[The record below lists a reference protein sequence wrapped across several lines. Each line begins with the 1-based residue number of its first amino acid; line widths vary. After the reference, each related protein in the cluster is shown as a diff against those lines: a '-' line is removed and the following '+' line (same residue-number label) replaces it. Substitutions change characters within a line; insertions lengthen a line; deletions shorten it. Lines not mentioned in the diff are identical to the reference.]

1 MDQLDTLRSVKKR
14 YEIDN
19 REYGSDPT
27 EKVEKAVTDC
37 KDEAD
42 KMFFD
47 VLGRKDKADKTR
59 NALMVLNR
67 FKFLFHLPANIRGHL
82 VKEDYDRVIE
92 EYERARSLYGNS
104 EESLFQTYLAE
115 AEKGVQQMKVTL
127 TSKLREGSLPVETQ
141 KKLIGSLMQLD
152 TEGDPAWEC
161 VQTKYRLT
169 FELMETCKNKHANLD
184 ATSALRPGNVVTS
197 ANSSPAG
204 KIRSMFTPPDD
215 PDSIPHNI
223 LFVEDLTERV
233 SAEFP
238 ELWKLGQA
246 YFKGELHVEPDTGKQ
261 G

>member
-1 MDQLDTLRSVKKR
+1 MA
-14 YEIDN
+14 I
-19 REYGSDPT
+19 
-27 EKVEKAVTDC
+27 KVEQNIYLPETCFASTIYEQRFMVWAAK
-37 KDEAD
+37 EG
-42 KMFFD
+42 FYHYNHIQE
-47 VLGRKDKADKTR
+47 KTSGGAQAHID
-59 NALMVLNR
+59 ALKSSRR
-67 FKFLFHLPANIRGHL
+67 FQPLRLF
-82 VKEDYDRVIE
+82 
-92 EYERARSLYGNS
+92 
-104 EESLFQTYLAE
+104 
-115 AEKGVQQMKVTL
+115 L

-261 G
+261 GWIYFIFVIKLAYFHYFSPILVFSIYKMILIN